1 VGGGRCGAL
10 RRLSLKL
17 NGLGDAGLRALVGGG
32 ALGALEALQ
41 VSHNTI
47 RDEGVEALALG
58 WPVGLARLDLE
69 GNFVSAEGL
78 RALRRPAAARALG
91 WLNVDH
97 NQLEEGAWDFFG
109 EAPLEALVTLSARHN
124 RLGRGWRG
132 RWRGR
137 RRWGGCGFWR
147 CRPTRWGMRGR
158 GRWPSG
164 VAGELACLEVER
176 CQVGGRGRAGAGE
189 ERAAGRAVAAVAG
202 AERAGRGGAGRSRG
216 VERAAVA
223 VDRWSKGCLRPVV

>member
-124 RLGRGWRG
+124 RLGPRVARALARSASLG
-132 RWRGR
+132 RLRFLALSSNPLGDEGAR
-137 RRWGGCGFWR
+137 ALAEAA
-147 CRPTRWGMRGR
+147 
-158 GRWPSG
+158 SL
-164 VAGELACLEVER
+164 GELACLEVER
-176 CQVGGRGRAGAGE
+176 CQVGDAGALALARSARLGGLS
-189 ERAAGRAVAAVAG
+189 RLSLGQNALGAAALAEVG
-202 AERAGRGGAGRSRG
+202 ASNALLS
-216 VERAAVA
+216 
-223 VDRWSKGCLRPVV
+223 L